1 MILSNYE
8 KEKAM
13 KKLLSLLL
21 AVIMLLS
28 VLMLTSCDPIGSVK
42 AFVNKILGRE
52 AEVRTTITA
61 EEFNKFTNLTN
72 FTLKSEVS
80 GVRQEMISS
89 GDAVRVIV
97 EYDILSV
104 DVIVDLRN
112 YTLISESEL
121 GCFGVTIGEELIS
134 AQGFALKNL
143 GLIGVEYN
151 ELAYN
156 SETKAY
162 EFKDNYKE
170 YELYFENGNLVYG
183 LITSTSKHE
192 QGTYEI
198 TNVGTT
204 TVEIP
209 EVYIDISDG
218 KIEPSQADRDVVTTV
233 TDEQILSNII
243 NMTNVSFKA
252 NAVVGDASFKVTDT
266 SVGFEF
272 DIFGINYVANYIT
285 IIDGALY
292 EISEHYN
299 SETHGYDFIASP
311 MGVKANT
318 IAGALE
324 QAKEYLSTEY
334 MVYNE
339 EGRYYELEADEIKFY
354 LYFEN
359 GQLVQFVACVPYSDM
374 EIEMIFTICDI
385 GNTTIEFPEYTIR

>member
-72 FTLKSEVS
+72 FTLKSEVN
-80 GVRQEMISS
+80 GVGQEMISS

-97 EYDILSV
+97 EYDILNM
-104 DVIVDLRN
+104 DIIIDLSN

-121 GCFGVTIGEELIS
+121 GCFGLTIDEELIS
-134 AQGFALKNL
+134 AQGFSLKNL

-192 QGTYEI
+192 QGKYEI
-198 TNVGTT
+198 TNIGKT
-204 TVEIP
+204 TVAIP
-209 EVYIDISDG
+209 EYINISDR
-218 KIEPSQADRDVVTTV
+218 KIEPSQAGKDVVTTV
-233 TDEQILSNII
+233 TDEQILANLV
-243 NMTNVSFKA
+243 NMTNFSFKA
-252 NAVVGDASFKVTDT
+252 NAVVGNASFKVTDT
-266 SVGFEF
+266 SVGFKF
-272 DIFGINYVANYIT
+272 DIFGISYVENYIT
-285 IIDGALY
+285 IIDGSLY
-292 EISEHYN
+292 EISKHYN
-299 SETHGYDFIASP
+299 SETHSYDFIASP
-311 MGVKANT
+311 RDVKADT
-318 IAGALE
+318 IVGALE
-324 QAKEYLSTEY
+324 QVKEYLSTEY

-354 LYFEN
+354 LYFED
-359 GQLVQFVACVPYSDM
+359 GQLVKFVACVPYSNM